1 MQHEKDEFFHVPGD
15 EKYWSES
22 HYFHFVGED
31 VSGHARIGFYP
42 NREQANVWAFITRG
56 ETIYYV
62 DEPSVPTEDVHGLVA
77 RRDDYTFTYVPE
89 TVGEEWRFE
98 LEGTV
103 KTVSEPSA
111 VLEGAGDPAEV
122 DVELVLEDHH
132 DIFYYSEGEM
142 DAHDRPDDRYEV
154 ACHAEG
160 SAELEGETFEFSGH
174 AERDHSWAPREWAGD
189 AEWLYIAGGFD
200 DGTAY
205 QHTTAW
211 LAGNP
216 EEPVFV
222 NGFWFDGD
230 EVHAIT
236 DAEVRA
242 DPGFGQ
248 ETAEAW
254 AEGDAPEFE
263 IDLAWDGGS
272 TTIDVEPFVTTP
284 LEFVNEDNGQRALF
298 NRSGFD
304 NEKADGTTGT
314 GWLENPIQFELE

>member
-1 MQHEKDEFFHVPGD
+1 MDATDEFFHVPGD
-15 EKYWSES
+15 EEAWSES
-22 HYFHFVGED
+22 HYVHFADED
-31 VSGHARIGFYP
+31 VQGHGRIGFYP
-42 NREQANVWAFITRG
+42 NRDQANVWAFVTVD
-56 ETIYYV
+56 EEVYYV
-62 DEPSVPTEDVHGLVA
+62 DDAVVPPEEVHGLLA
-77 RRDDYTFTYVPE
+77 RREEYTYGHVPE
-89 TVGEEWRFE
+89 TAGEEWRVE
-98 LEGTV
+98 WHGTAKRV
-103 KTVSEPSA
+103 TDPED
-111 VLEGAGDPAEV
+111 VLAGRGEAASV
-122 DVELVLEDHH
+122 DVELALTDWH
-132 DIFYYSEGEM
+132 DPFYYSDGAEGSAHEGE
-142 DAHDRPDDRYEV
+142 DDRYEV
-154 ACHAEG
+154 TCQVEG
-160 SAELEGETFEFSGH
+160 TVEVGGQSFEIDCPGQ
-174 AERDHSWAPREWAGD
+174 RDHSWAPREWAGD

-272 TTIDVEPFVTTP
+272 TTIDIEPFVTTP